1 MHAIQAVHIHAAR
14 AFGYIMRMVRRN
26 AALAATLLSLV
37 ACGGPPNVPARA
49 PSDLSPTTKEVEH
62 TSGFFDGHGGAHLFE
77 QAWRPADGRVRASF
91 VIMHGLKDHSSRY
104 EELALALVARGFAVH
119 AFDMRGHAHSDG
131 VRVGVD
137 SFEDYVADLDVF
149 VSRVAREE
157 HDAPTIVFGHSMG
170 GAIATLYALERK
182 PQIAGLVLSGAA
194 LKVDAD
200 AAVTGAA
207 KLTASLNPNA
217 GIFQLDMNN
226 FSRDAKVV
234 AACKADPF
242 VYQDPAPAHTLK
254 ELLAAIDTID
264 EHMDDLFVP
273 LLILHGAADQVT
285 PPAGSKELY
294 DRTPSSDRTLHLYPN
309 LVHDL
314 VHEPEKAQVIG
325 DIVNW
330 SDRHVRAI
338 EERKAAGSRGGERSH
353 S

>member
-1 MHAIQAVHIHAAR
+1 MI
-14 AFGYIMRMVRRN
+14 RRH
-26 AALAATLLSLV
+26 AALAATLSTLL
-37 ACGGPPNVPARA
+37 ACGGPPSMAARA
-49 PSDLSPTTKEVEH
+49 PNDLTPSNKDVEH

-77 QAWRPADGRVRASF
+77 QAWRPGDGRVRASF

-104 EELALALVARGFAVH
+104 EELARALVAHGIAVH

-149 VSRVAREE
+149 VSRVNMQE
-157 HDAPTIVFGHSMG
+157 HNVPTFVFGHSMG

-194 LKVDAD
+194 LKVNEDP
-200 AAVTGAA
+200 AVTGGA
-207 KLTASLNPNA
+207 KLTADIAPNA
-217 GIFQLDMNN
+217 GIFQLDMDK

-242 VYQDPAPAHTLK
+242 VYQESAPAHTLK
-254 ELLAAIDTID
+254 ELLGAIDTID
-264 EHMDDLFVP
+264 DHMDDLFEP
-273 LLILHGAADQVT
+273 ILILHGAADQVT
-285 PPAGSKELY
+285 PPEGSKELY
-294 DRTPSSDRTLHLYPN
+294 ERTPSSDRTLHVYPN

-314 VHEPEKAQVIG
+314 VHEPEKAQVIS
-325 DIVNW
+325 DIVDWTEN
-330 SDRHVRAI
+330 HTRAI
-338 EERKAAGSRGGERSH
+338 EQRKAAGARGAERSH